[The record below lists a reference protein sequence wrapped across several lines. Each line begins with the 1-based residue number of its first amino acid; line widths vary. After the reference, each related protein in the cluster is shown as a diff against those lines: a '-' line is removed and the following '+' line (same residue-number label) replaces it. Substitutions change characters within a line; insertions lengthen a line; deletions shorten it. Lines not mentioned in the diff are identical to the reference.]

1 MDESGGRGQPRSGND
16 ESAEPHEG
24 LPPRATDPAPADEQ
38 PTDEHGP
45 ASARPTRGPEPAV
58 PTAPAATPGNDSA
71 PPRPTAADAA
81 PDPRTADPA
90 PAGAGDKAP
99 EAGPDAAPPRAAAET
114 PRPTPAPAEG
124 EGDGSPEAGPNPDRA
139 SAASP
144 YTAPARAEGDGDD
157 APEAGTHGDGPHAAP
172 ARAGGGGGGSPETG
186 THPDRAHVDGPRAVA
201 GDTRVA
207 SASSA
212 PGQGAGGGSPETGTH
227 PDRAHVDGPRA
238 VAGDTGVASASSAP
252 GQGAGGGSPEA
263 DAHPDRAC
271 ADGPR
276 AAAGDAGVA
285 PAPSAPGQ
293 GDGGGSPEAGTHP
306 DRAYAGDQH
315 AAPAAGRPEADRHA
329 APAAGRPAA
338 DPLRKAPDH
347 APDAGDA
354 QRREQPAAPGPVP
367 GHPNHRPETP
377 AHGDRP
383 LAHSADGKGPAPQR
397 PEPRG
402 GLLMGRPFGVPVYV
416 APSWFLVAALITW
429 VFGGQLERVLPELG
443 AARYLVSL
451 FFAVAFYASVLV
463 HELAHTVA
471 ALRFKLP
478 VRRIQLQFFGGVSE
492 IEKEAETPGREF
504 VLAFVGP
511 LLSLVLA
518 GAFYAAAQTVEPG
531 TVPGVLLAGLMISN
545 LIVAAFNLLPGLPLD
560 GGRMLRAVVWKIT
573 GKPMTGT
580 VAAAWVGRALA
591 VSVLIGLPLLTQ
603 SGALGTDAADN
614 VGMDTV
620 LDALL
625 AAILA
630 AIIWTGA
637 GNSLRMARLREHLPE
652 LRARA
657 LTRRAVPVETDTPL
671 SEALRRA
678 NAAGARALVVVDAD
692 GQPLSLVRE
701 AAIVGVPEHRRPWV
715 AVSGLAQDL
724 TDGMRVSAELSGEEL
739 LDALRATPATEYLV
753 VEETGEIYGVLSA
766 ADVERA
772 FVKAMARPS

>member
-1 MDESGGRGQPRSGND
+1 MDESGGSGQPRSGTD
-16 ESAEPHEG
+16 GSAEPHAG
-24 LPPRATDPAPADEQ
+24 PPARATDPTPPDPHDNGTRPASDRPAETPDAVAASQPAAEGDPAQGTTPPVDADEQ
-38 PTDEHGP
+38 PAEPP
-45 ASARPTRGPEPAV
+45 APEAAEPAE
-58 PTAPAATPGNDSA
+58 PADGAPQAAGTAEPTNPADTAPQAAEPAGTVEPAGTAEPTKPADTA
-71 PPRPTAADAA
+71 PQAAH
-81 PDPRTADPA
+81 PRTAHD
-90 PAGAGDKAP
+90 
-99 EAGPDAAPPRAAAET
+99 
-114 PRPTPAPAEG
+114 RPQ
-124 EGDGSPEAGPNPDRA
+124 
-139 SAASP
+139 
-144 YTAPARAEGDGDD
+144 
-157 APEAGTHGDGPHAAP
+157 
-172 ARAGGGGGGSPETG
+172 
-186 THPDRAHVDGPRAVA
+186 HP
-201 GDTRVA
+201 
-207 SASSA
+207 
-212 PGQGAGGGSPETGTH
+212 
-227 PDRAHVDGPRA
+227 
-238 VAGDTGVASASSAP
+238 
-252 GQGAGGGSPEA
+252 
-263 DAHPDRAC
+263 
-271 ADGPR
+271 
-276 AAAGDAGVA
+276 
-285 PAPSAPGQ
+285 
-293 GDGGGSPEAGTHP
+293 
-306 DRAYAGDQH
+306 
-315 AAPAAGRPEADRHA
+315 ADR
-329 APAAGRPAA
+329 PQPEDTA
-338 DPLRKAPDH
+338 DH
-347 APDAGDA
+347 
-354 QRREQPAAPGPVP
+354 
-367 GHPNHRPETP
+367 HRT
-377 AHGDRP
+377 
-383 LAHSADGKGPAPQR
+383 LAHSGTAAKSRPPQS
-397 PEPRG
+397 PQPRG

-429 VFGGQLERVLPELG
+429 VFGGQLDRVLPELG

-518 GAFYAAAQTVEPG
+518 GVFYLAMQPVEPG

-573 GKPMTGT
+573 GRPMSGT
-580 VAAAWVGRALA
+580 IAAAWVGRALA
-591 VSVLIGLPLLTQ
+591 VCVLIGLPLLTQ
-603 SGALGTDAADN
+603 SGALGSSAEDN

-620 LDALL
+620 MDALL

-652 LRARA
+652 LRART

-678 NAAGARALVVVDAD
+678 NDSGARALVVVDAE
-692 GQPLSLVRE
+692 GTPLSLVRE

-724 TDGMRVSAELSGEEL
+724 TDGMRVSAELAGEDL

>member
-1 MDESGGRGQPRSGND
+1 MDESGGSGQPRSG
-16 ESAEPHEG
+16 
-24 LPPRATDPAPADEQ
+24 
-38 PTDEHGP
+38 TDEP
-45 ASARPTRGPEPAV
+45 AEHHAGSA
-58 PTAPAATPGNDSA
+58 APAAPS
-71 PPRPTAADAA
+71 
-81 PDPRTADPA
+81 
-90 PAGAGDKAP
+90 
-99 EAGPDAAPPRAAAET
+99 
-114 PRPTPAPAEG
+114 PTPADQQPPAADEDHPAPD
-124 EGDGSPEAGPNPDRA
+124 DGTAGSDERENRP
-139 SAASP
+139 
-144 YTAPARAEGDGDD
+144 
-157 APEAGTHGDGPHAAP
+157 
-172 ARAGGGGGGSPETG
+172 
-186 THPDRAHVDGPRAVA
+186 
-201 GDTRVA
+201 
-207 SASSA
+207 
-212 PGQGAGGGSPETGTH
+212 
-227 PDRAHVDGPRA
+227 
-238 VAGDTGVASASSAP
+238 
-252 GQGAGGGSPEA
+252 
-263 DAHPDRAC
+263 
-271 ADGPR
+271 
-276 AAAGDAGVA
+276 AAGDA
-285 PAPSAPGQ
+285 P
-293 GDGGGSPEAGTHP
+293 T
-306 DRAYAGDQH
+306 
-315 AAPAAGRPEADRHA
+315 
-329 APAAGRPAA
+329 
-338 DPLRKAPDH
+338 
-347 APDAGDA
+347 
-354 QRREQPAAPGPVP
+354 
-367 GHPNHRPETP
+367 PETSP
-377 AHGDRP
+377 AKGPPANSPGDERTF
-383 LAHSADGKGPAPQR
+383 AHSGTAKNR
-397 PEPRG
+397 PPKRPREPGG

-429 VFGGQLERVLPELG
+429 VFGGQLDRVLPELG

-518 GAFYAAAQTVEPG
+518 GLFYVALQPVQPG

-573 GKPMTGT
+573 GKPMSGT
-580 VAAAWVGRALA
+580 IAAAWVGRALA

-603 SGALGTDAADN
+603 SGALGTTAEDS

-620 LDALL
+620 TDALL

-652 LRARA
+652 LRARN
-657 LTRRAVPVETDTPL
+657 LTRRAVPVESDTPL

-678 NAAGARALVVVDAD
+678 NAAGARALVVVDPE
-692 GQPLSLVRE
+692 GNPLSLVRE

-724 TDGMRVSAELSGEEL
+724 TEGMRVSAELAGEDL
-739 LDALRATPATEYLV
+739 LDVLRATPATEYLV

>member
-1 MDESGGRGQPRSGND
+1 MDQSGGSGPRPGTDEPAEHHAGPAAPATPSSTPTDRPATTRKPAEGDPRMGNSTETSPTEEQD
-16 ESAEPHEG
+16 GTHAES
-24 LPPRATDPAPADEQ
+24 RATDGSD
-38 PTDEHGP
+38 G
-45 ASARPTRGPEPAV
+45 GV
-58 PTAPAATPGNDSA
+58 
-71 PPRPTAADAA
+71 
-81 PDPRTADPA
+81 DPRALTEEE
-90 PAGAGDKAP
+90 GSGSSESGP
-99 EAGPDAAPPRAAAET
+99 EAGDSAKS
-114 PRPTPAPAEG
+114 PA
-124 EGDGSPEAGPNPDRA
+124 
-139 SAASP
+139 
-144 YTAPARAEGDGDD
+144 GDGDGASPHGAG
-157 APEAGTHGDGPHAAP
+157 APDGPKPPAEAPHA
-172 ARAGGGGGGSPETG
+172 TG
-186 THPDRAHVDGPRAVA
+186 DQDHVPGHRTDRPDHGPDTHPDRAV
-201 GDTRVA
+201 
-207 SASSA
+207 
-212 PGQGAGGGSPETGTH
+212 
-227 PDRAHVDGPRA
+227 
-238 VAGDTGVASASSAP
+238 
-252 GQGAGGGSPEA
+252 
-263 DAHPDRAC
+263 
-271 ADGPR
+271 
-276 AAAGDAGVA
+276 
-285 PAPSAPGQ
+285 
-293 GDGGGSPEAGTHP
+293 
-306 DRAYAGDQH
+306 
-315 AAPAAGRPEADRHA
+315 
-329 APAAGRPAA
+329 
-338 DPLRKAPDH
+338 
-347 APDAGDA
+347 
-354 QRREQPAAPGPVP
+354 
-367 GHPNHRPETP
+367 
-377 AHGDRP
+377 AHGGVKNP
-383 LAHSADGKGPAPQR
+383 PPQR
-397 PEPRG
+397 PESPRG

-429 VFGGQLERVLPELG
+429 VFGGQLDRVLPELG

-518 GAFYAAAQTVEPG
+518 GIFYVALQPVEPG

-545 LIVAAFNLLPGLPLD
+545 LIVAVFNLLPGLPLD

-573 GKPMTGT
+573 GKPMSGT
-580 VAAAWVGRALA
+580 IAAAWVGRALA

-603 SGALGTDAADN
+603 SGALGSTAEDS

-620 LDALL
+620 TDALL

-652 LRARA
+652 LRARN

-678 NAAGARALVVVDAD
+678 NAAGARALVVVDSD
-692 GQPLSLVRE
+692 GAPLSLVRE

-715 AVSGLAQDL
+715 AVSGLAQEL
-724 TDGMRVSAELSGEEL
+724 TDGMRVSAELAGEDL